1 MTQNC
6 EGTYTSVQIHQLD
19 TSNATIKQVELY
31 LLLILRHR
39 SCPSCSLE
47 LQTSV
52 VVYRLDFYRTSVL
65 NLSEV
70 TKYLEKKIA

>member
-6 EGTYTSVQIHQLD
+6 ESAHPSVQIHQLD
-19 TSNATIKQVELY
+19 TRNATNKKVELTC
-31 LLLILRHR
+31 LLILKHR
-39 SCPSCSLE
+39 SCPSRSLE

-52 VVYRLDFYRTSVL
+52 VVYKLDFHRTFVS

-70 TKYLEKKIA
+70 TKYLEEKK

>member
-6 EGTYTSVQIHQLD
+6 ESAHPSVQIHQLD
-19 TSNATIKQVELY
+19 TRNATIKKLNFC
-31 LLLILRHR
+31 LLILKHR
-39 SCPSCSLE
+39 SCPSRSLE

-52 VVYRLDFYRTSVL
+52 VVCKLDFHRTFVS

-70 TKYLEKKIA
+70 TKYLEEKK